1 MWILSNILMVFIDIF
16 LYQPKMWNIVFR
28 RQRHGLFRNAYNLNT
43 KGERTRGVVEK
54 FESAV

>member
-1 MWILSNILMVFIDIF
+1 MVFIDIF